1 MSLPRINDSRSVSPD
16 SRTPRGTTD
25 LAWVLTFTSSTMG
38 GHGAGPIVHPRLFAG
53 PVTGADAR
61 DGAVP
66 PGDYAA
72 GMAGEQREY
81 AVAGRPDVRIH
92 VRDLGLACCA
102 VEFAAAIGRGLLV
115 PAEVDSPGSAAV
127 LVVSGTVT
135 DALAP
140 QVRAAWEALPE
151 PKAAVSFGACSN
163 SGGPYWDSYSVTKGV
178 DQVIP
183 VTTYVPGC
191 PPRPEALVDAL
202 VSLVVPA

>member
-1 MSLPRINDSRSVSPD
+1 M
-16 SRTPRGTTD
+16 
-25 LAWVLTFTSSTMG
+25 
-38 GHGAGPIVHPRLFAG
+38 
-53 PVTGADAR
+53 
-61 DGAVP
+61 
-66 PGDYAA
+66 
-72 GMAGEQREY
+72 Y
-81 AVAGRPDVRIH
+81 AVAGHSGVRIH

-115 PAEVDSPGSAAV
+115 PASPEPGTAAV

-140 QVRAAWEALPE
+140 SVLAAWEELPE

-202 VSLVVPA
+202 VALVVPA

>member
-1 MSLPRINDSRSVSPD
+1 M
-16 SRTPRGTTD
+16 
-25 LAWVLTFTSSTMG
+25 
-38 GHGAGPIVHPRLFAG
+38 
-53 PVTGADAR
+53 AR
-61 DGAVP
+61 
-66 PGDYAA
+66 
-72 GMAGEQREY
+72 EQRVY
-81 AVAGRPDVRIH
+81 GVAGRPGVRIH

-115 PAEVDSPGSAAV
+115 PADPDPASAAV

-140 QVRAAWEALPE
+140 QVLAAWESLPE

-163 SGGPYWDSYSVTKGV
+163 SGGPYWDSYSVIKGV

-183 VTTYVPGC
+183 VTTYIPGC

-202 VSLVVPA
+202 VSLVMSP